1 MHDEIRELKEN
12 GTYELFPIPKDNK
25 IIGGGGVCV
34 VKLRHNKEEHFK
46 ARYATKE
53 YSYLQNI
60 DCQATFSLAA
70 IITSIRTLIQQATQ
84 DNLIIHQTDFKTTPG
99 SIVRC
104 MLNNVK
110 RFYINK

>member
-1 MHDEIRELKEN
+1 MCCE
-12 GTYELFPIPKDNK
+12 
-25 IIGGGGVCV
+25 
-34 VKLRHNKEEHFK
+34 VKARNKEEHFK
-46 ARYATKE
+46 ARYGTKE

-70 IITSIRTLIQQATQ
+70 IITSIRTQIQQATQ
-84 DNLIIHQTDFKTTPG
+84 DNLIIHQTDFKTTPI

-110 RFYINK
+110 VLYKQMKKGENLCFLQPKKMDERKNGEKMEKFVS